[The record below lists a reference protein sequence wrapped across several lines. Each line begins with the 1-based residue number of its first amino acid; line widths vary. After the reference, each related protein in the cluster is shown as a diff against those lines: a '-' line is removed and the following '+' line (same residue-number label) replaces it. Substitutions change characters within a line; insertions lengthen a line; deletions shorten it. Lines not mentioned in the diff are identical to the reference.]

1 MVGLETD
8 IQVSLADTLAMPNVK
23 PIELDGSTLEGGG
36 QLVRVALSLSAI
48 TGIPVHIYNVRANRA
63 PQGRSKQDGKAQ
75 SRGGRSKGGVRGGA
89 GKAEGGLKESHLA
102 AVIYLARMCNAYV
115 EGAEVG
121 SRDIAFI
128 PGADHDQY
136 KTAKA
141 AKPNAL
147 VDFETNT
154 IELRNPGS
162 VWLILQAILPF
173 FIFGKDS
180 SPSGSAQGQ
189 RASTSRATTPSNR
202 AKEEDAVHLTLKGG
216 TNVSKSMSG
225 EYAQHVLLP
234 ILHRIGLPL
243 IECDIKDRGWAG
255 NASKIGEV
263 HIRMRRSPI
272 GRFKLP
278 SFEVR
283 DRGDIEKLTVHM
295 VSGDRDKEDLEQVLK
310 GVIAEYFAPDLPVDV
325 LGAEDSG
332 DPRRLYLLLVAHT
345 TNGWRLGQDFL
356 SSGRTPKNEAERGKM
371 IDHMCQTVVMEL
383 KRELKRGGC
392 VDEYL
397 QDQLVIF
404 QALGSGTSVI
414 DGGDWGDHQSH
425 EDPEYGDAEGSLHS
439 RTVRWVCER
448 MLRKQGVEF
457 ESRGKCRG
465 IGWDSSSGDAAT
477 EKLEALCIQ

>member
-1 MVGLETD
+1 
-8 IQVSLADTLAMPNVK
+8 MPNVK

-48 TGIPVHIYNVRANRA
+48 TGISVHIYNVRANRA
-63 PQGRSKQDGKAQ
+63 PQGRSTQGGKAQ
-75 SRGGRSKGGVRGGA
+75 CRGSRSKGSVRGGTE
-89 GKAEGGLKESHLA
+89 KAEGGLKESHLA

-121 SRDIAFI
+121 SRDITFI
-128 PGADHDQY
+128 PDADHDQY
-136 KTAKA
+136 KTVKA
-141 AKPNAL
+141 AKHNAL

-173 FIFGKDS
+173 FVFGKLLS
-180 SPSGSAQGQ
+180 SSGMAGGQ
-189 RASTSRATTPSNR
+189 HASTTSAITTSNR
-202 AKEEDAVHLTLKGG
+202 AKEENVVHLTLKGG

-225 EYAQHVLLP
+225 EYTQHVLLP

-243 IECDIKDRGWAG
+243 IECEIKDRGWTG

-272 GRFKLP
+272 SRFKLP

-283 DRGDIEKLTVHM
+283 DRGDIEKFTVHM
-295 VSGDRDKEDLEQVLK
+295 VLGDRDKEDLEQVLK
-310 GVIAEYFAPDLPVDV
+310 GVIAEHFPPDLLVDV
-325 LGAEDSG
+325 SEAEDSG

-371 IDHMCQTVVMEL
+371 IEHACQIVVRGL
-383 KRELKRGGC
+383 KSELKRGGC

-404 QALGSGTSVI
+404 QALSSGISVV
-414 DGGDWGDHQSH
+414 DGGDRGGPRSH
-425 EDPEYGDAEGSLHS
+425 EEHEYGDAEGSLHT

-457 ESRGKCRG
+457 ESGGKCRG
-465 IGWDSSSGDAAT
+465 IGWNFPSDDAAT
-477 EKLEALCIQ
+477 ERLGALSIQ